1 MEEQVEQAEQ
11 AANEAVGT
19 HAAEA
24 RQTYQPAFKRTVSGT
39 PVTVTDA
46 AEGADLSR
54 LTLKGRTLV
63 SDTPSPTA
71 PVTITGVTP
80 WSAAVTGKI

>member
-1 MEEQVEQAEQ
+1 MWRSRSSKLSRPQTKRWALMR
-11 AANEAVGT
+11 
-19 HAAEA
+19 AEA

-71 PVTITGVTP
+71 R
-80 WSAAVTGKI
+80 